1 VNEREKVGERRKSER
16 EKERASEKDSG
27 MEDGMDRWREGEE
40 QGVCWVRGGGRENVR
55 VRE

>member
-1 VNEREKVGERRKSER
+1 MGERRKSER